1 VNVIAFGAHPDD
13 VDLYAGGL
21 VAGLARRGADVLLVD
36 LTAGE
41 MGTRGTPEI
50 RAAEAAEAARL
61 LGVRRTCL
69 HLPDGRLAATDD
81 AQNRVVV
88 EAMRAHPSR
97 LVLAPWEVDLHP
109 DHLQACLLVRRARF
123 FARVTN
129 YPASGETH
137 RPGPILYYEQK
148 IPFEPDVV
156 VDIGKD
162 VETKRAAIRA
172 FGSQFFRDGDDEAN
186 TEISDPS
193 FHEMLEGRARV
204 HGARIG
210 VTWGEGYRRDGPSG
224 VHDPLHLLAGV
235 STPAAAAPAGAR
247 R

>member
-1 VNVIAFGAHPDD
+1 MNVIAFGAHPDD

-21 VAGLARRGADVLLVD
+21 VAGLARRGAAVLLVD

-41 MGTRGTPEI
+41 MGTRGTPET
-50 RAAEAAEAARL
+50 RAKEAAEAARI
-61 LGVRRTCL
+61 LGVKRTCL
-69 HLPDGRLAATDD
+69 HLPDGRLSATDD
-81 AQNRVVV
+81 AQNRAVT
-88 EAMRAHPSR
+88 EAMRSHPSQ

-123 FARVTN
+123 FARVSR
-129 YPASGETH
+129 YPAGGPTH

-156 VDIGKD
+156 VDIGED
-162 VETKRAAIRA
+162 LETKRAAVRA
-172 FGSQFFRDGDDEAN
+172 FDSQFFRDGTDQAN

-193 FHEMLEGRARV
+193 FHEMLEARARV

-210 VTWGEGYRRDGPSG
+210 VKWGEGYRRDGPHA
-224 VHDPLHLLAGV
+224 VHDPLHLLAG
-235 STPAAAAPAGAR
+235 TAPAAAAGAGAR